1 MLKQSEKLKKSY
13 FFCNFGPANEFSEKN
28 WFFFSIFRF
37 ENYLPSCKELQKTNE
52 RFMRKLQSC
61 KQTGGC
67 IVMVISLNSPF
78 TGVE

>member
-1 MLKQSEKLKKSY
+1 MLKHSEKLKKSY
-13 FFCNFGPANEFSEKN
+13 FFAILGLQMNFLKKIV
-28 WFFFSIFRF
+28 FFFSIFRF

-61 KQTGGC
+61 KETGGC